1 MQMRRGA
8 AVRIIKAEFHDV
20 FRFDAL
26 FKKGK
31 SFNLMELCLSTVP

>member
-20 FRFDAL
+20 FDLMRYL
-26 FKKGK
+26 KKGNR
-31 SFNLMELCLSTVP
+31 SI